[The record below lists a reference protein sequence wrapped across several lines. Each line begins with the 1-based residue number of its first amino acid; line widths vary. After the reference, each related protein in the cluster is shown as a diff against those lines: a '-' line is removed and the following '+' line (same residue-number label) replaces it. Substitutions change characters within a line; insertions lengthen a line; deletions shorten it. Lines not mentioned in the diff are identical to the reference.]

1 MKQPQGLSG
10 AIKLDH
16 VIRVGPAG
24 GIIARGFLTEPAGV
38 TATSVDGLVL
48 TSEHPFAAAVFPFS
62 SPQSR
67 NLRLDSAGWH
77 RKNPKDPASAAS
89 KTSRE
94 PTINFGYPLQTPRC
108 RGVLG

>member
-10 AIKLDH
+10 PIKLDH

-48 TSEHPFAAAVFPFS
+48 TSEHSFVAAPFHS
-62 SPQSR
+62 HRPQSR
-67 NLRLDSAGWH
+67 NLPSG
-77 RKNPKDPASAAS
+77 
-89 KTSRE
+89 
-94 PTINFGYPLQTPRC
+94 
-108 RGVLG
+108 LGGLAMQKS